1 MSEDLALRLERVEER
16 LARLEARAAAA
27 PATPPTE
34 VADAFWAL
42 EVLKSRAQDVVL
54 YTGAVTLPTG
64 EHYEWQESR
73 TLEDLLVVDQTSS
86 AAVFDALAHPI
97 RVLILQ
103 HVLRGVRTTAELGAL
118 AELGTSGQLY
128 HHLRQLV
135 AQGWL
140 QLVARGQYQVP
151 PQRVI
156 PLLVVLAGGRR

>member
-1 MSEDLALRLERVEER
+1 MSEDLARRLERVEER

-27 PATPPTE
+27 TPT
-34 VADAFWAL
+34 DRGRGRLLGL

-128 HHLRQLV
+128 HHLGSWWPR
-135 AQGWL
+135 
-140 QLVARGQYQVP
+140 
-151 PQRVI
+151 
-156 PLLVVLAGGRR
+156 AGCSSSRAANTRSRLNV